1 MNGRA
6 FQIASETV
14 RPKPSRVDFWISTSA
29 CDWNALTSI
38 APTLLKLLRM
48 WMSGSPSAW
57 AIVALK
63 KSQPSGSSLAIE
75 PTSASCTSGIVSL
88 TRR

>member
-14 RPKPSRVDFWISTSA
+14 SPKPSRVDFWISTSE

-48 WMSGSPSAW
+48 CMSGSPSAW

-63 KSQPSGSSLAIE
+63 KSQPSGSSLAID
-75 PTSASCTSGIVSL
+75 PTSASCTAGIRSF
-88 TRR
+88 TMR

>member
-14 RPKPSRVDFWISTSA
+14 SPKPSRVDFCTSTSEW
-29 CDWNALTSI
+29 DWNALTSI

-48 WMSGSPSAW
+48 CTSGSPSAW

-75 PTSASCTSGIVSL
+75 PTSASCTSGSSAL
-88 TRR
+88 TIR

>member
-1 MNGRA
+1 MNGLA

-14 RPKPSRVDFWISTSA
+14 RPKPSRVLFCTSTSA
-29 CDWNALTSI
+29 CDWKALTSI

-48 WMSGSPSAW
+48 WTSGSPSAW
-57 AIVALK
+57 AIVSLK
-63 KSQPSGSSLAIE
+63 KSQPSGSSVAIE
-75 PTSASCTSGIVSL
+75 PTSASCTSGTFSL